1 MLIASSD
8 PHAELLEKLSS
19 SPLYAR
25 SCVSGQSSN
34 SMKSSSLSSQTSS
47 SNLLSSKF
55 FSDNLMVPSPPPAD
69 QKSHT
74 IPIAGVNKKQAV
86 LPKHL
91 KEGLVSNM
99 ESRRSSKIVDNGLAC
114 RLHVSNLPFIFR
126 EARLARLFSSFGIVT
141 DAEVVTN
148 EKGSKGFG
156 FVSLSSPE
164 EAAVAK
170 RALHG
175 AIIEGRRI
183 EVNRATPRVRPL
195 LGLRSPSVA
204 YGQVNCYQSR
214 MLELVEAQ
222 TRLAEAQ
229 LAVLQMRNTI
239 RGSQDRYKNSAE
251 TNTNNY

>member
-1 MLIASSD
+1 MVL
-8 PHAELLEKLSS
+8 
-19 SPLYAR
+19 SPL
-25 SCVSGQSSN
+25 
-34 SMKSSSLSSQTSS
+34 
-47 SNLLSSKF
+47 
-55 FSDNLMVPSPPPAD
+55 PPAD

-74 IPIAGVNKKQAV
+74 IPIVGANIKQKGQ
-86 LPKHL
+86 PRHFE
-91 KEGLVSNM
+91 EGMVSNM
-99 ESRRSSKIVDNGLAC
+99 EPRRSSKIVDKGLAC

-126 EARLARLFSSFGIVT
+126 EAQLARLFSSFGMVT

-164 EAAVAK
+164 EAAVAQ

-195 LGLRSPSVA
+195 LGSRSPFVA
-204 YGQVNCYQSR
+204 SRQGNYNQSQ
-214 MLELVEAQ
+214 MLELIEAQ

-239 RGSQDRYKNSAE
+239 ISSQDRYKNSAD
-251 TNTNNY
+251 TN

>member
-1 MLIASSD
+1 MSSPDSD
-8 PHAELLEKLSS
+8 PHAELLGKSTS

-25 SCVSGQSSN
+25 SCASIYSSE

-47 SNLLSSKF
+47 SNSLSPKC
-55 FSDNLMVPSPPPAD
+55 FSHQLMAFPSPAAD
-69 QKSHT
+69 QKSH
-74 IPIAGVNKKQAV
+74 IVPNKKQSMQMKYV
-86 LPKHL
+86 D
-91 KEGLVSNM
+91 EGLVSDLKPGK
-99 ESRRSSKIVDNGLAC
+99 SSKIVDQGLAC

-126 EARLARLFSSFGIVT
+126 EVHLARLFSSFGTVT

-164 EAAVAK
+164 EAAAAQ

-175 AIIEGRRI
+175 AVIEGRRI
-183 EVNRATPRVRPL
+183 EVNRATPRVRPPL
-195 LGLRSPSVA
+195 VGSRSPFVVF
-204 YGQVNCYQSR
+204 GQVKYQSQ

-239 RGSQDRYKNSAE
+239 FNSQDMNKKTAE
-251 TNTNNY
+251 SNPNNI

>member
-1 MLIASSD
+1 MPGRLAVTENTY
-8 PHAELLEKLSS
+8 ALSNKTFEF
-19 SPLYAR
+19 R
-25 SCVSGQSSN
+25 SCVSSGQSSN
-34 SMKSSSLSSQTSS
+34 FMKSSSLSSQTSS
-47 SNLLSSKF
+47 SNSLSSKC
-55 FSDNLMVPSPPPAD
+55 SSENLMVPSPVPAD
-69 QKSHT
+69 ERSHT
-74 IPIAGVNKKQAV
+74 IPIVGVNKKQAR
-86 LPKHL
+86 LPKHF
-91 KEGLVSNM
+91 EQGLMFNM
-99 ESRRSSKIVDNGLAC
+99 EPRKSSKIVDKGLAC

-126 EARLARLFSSFGIVT
+126 EGDLARLFSSFGMVT

-164 EAAVAK
+164 EAAVAQ

-175 AIIEGRRI
+175 SVIEGSRI

-195 LGLRSPSVA
+195 PGSRSPFVSSRQV
-204 YGQVNCYQSR
+204 YEQVNYQSQ

-239 RGSQDRYKNSAE
+239 LDSQVS
-251 TNTNNY
+251 